1 MNRKEIIAKYKER
14 PVTGG
19 VYRIINTKTG
29 KYLLTSDIDL
39 KACENLFNFSVAT
52 GSCVKMK
59 LQKDW
64 DKFGGKAF
72 TFEVLD
78 ELKKKPDQE
87 LKDFAEDL
95 KTLEEM
101 WRDRLDG
108 DEY

>member
-1 MNRKEIIAKYKER
+1 
-14 PVTGG
+14 
-19 VYRIINTKTG
+19 
-29 KYLLTSDIDL
+29 
-39 KACENLFNFSVAT
+39 
-52 GSCVKMK
+52 MK